1 MRQNRQRLSD
11 AFALPIPLEGTVQLV
26 RESYEPG
33 LVIPA
38 HWHDVDQLIY
48 AAAGVTT
55 VETSDG
61 VWVVPPARAVWVPAE
76 TEHRITMTGKVEMV
90 SVYAESG
97 QVELGL
103 DRCCVVQ
110 VSAFLRELI
119 LRCAGSTSE
128 DPDAVRRRREAVL
141 LDEIRSVDVAPLEL
155 VMPTDDRARAVALEF
170 LADPSQRLTRAE
182 WAARVGASERTL
194 ERLFAQET
202 NTTLGRWQAQARLLE
217 ALRLLGS
224 GHSVTQVAIAVG
236 YDTPSAFIAMF
247 RRALGT
253 TPAKYFAVGDTDDA
267 SHSHSHDQRP

>member
-1 MRQNRQRLSD
+1 MLPD
-11 AFALPIPLEGTVQLV
+11 AFVLPIPLTSTVELV
-26 RESYEPG
+26 RERYESG

-48 AAAGVTT
+48 AATGVTT
-55 VETSDG
+55 VETTDG

-90 SVYAESG
+90 AIYVAPG
-97 QVELGL
+97 QVQLGL

-110 VSAFLRELI
+110 VSTFLRELI
-119 LRCAGSTSE
+119 LRCARNTSE
-128 DPDAVRRRREAVL
+128 DLEAVRIRREAVL

-155 VMPTDDRARAVALEF
+155 VMPADDRARRVALEF

-202 NTTLGRWQAQARLLE
+202 NTTLGRWKAQARLLE
-217 ALRLLGS
+217 ALRLLGA

-236 YDTPSAFIAMF
+236 YETPSAFISMF

-253 TPAKYFAVGDTDDA
+253 TPARYFAVGDIDE
-267 SHSHSHDQRP
+267 